1 MWCNNEF
8 VQQGYG
14 KIVLP
19 DDSEDS
25 DSSQESEQS
34 SQGSH
39 SSDEMDSDQEEMGQ
53 IDPWDRIQREASKWH
68 QSRFLDL
75 VNEYKQNGD
84 STEVA
89 RIKVDNAL
97 LPVYRKEL
105 RKMFLEYLQWMH
117 AMKKDS
123 TFQNFRLALLAP
135 LLTPAS

>member
-14 KIVLP
+14 EIVLP

-39 SSDEMDSDQEEMGQ
+39 SSDEMDSDQEEMEQ
-53 IDPWDRIQREASKWH
+53 IDPWDRIQHEASKRH

-89 RIKVDNAL
+89 RIKADNAG
-97 LPVYRKEL
+97 
-105 RKMFLEYLQWMH
+105 
-117 AMKKDS
+117 
-123 TFQNFRLALLAP
+123 AP
-135 LLTPAS
+135 NGSVVSVNICSVEGNSAGIFVSKVSLGILVIKVK